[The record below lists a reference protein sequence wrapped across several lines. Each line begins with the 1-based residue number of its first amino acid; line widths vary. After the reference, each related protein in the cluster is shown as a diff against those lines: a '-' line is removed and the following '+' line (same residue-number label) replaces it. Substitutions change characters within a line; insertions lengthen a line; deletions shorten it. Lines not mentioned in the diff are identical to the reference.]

1 MTLGRKLKS
10 LRTEHEL
17 SQPELADK
25 IGIEQS
31 YLSKLENDKS
41 LPSNEV
47 LRKILDAFN
56 LSLSTFLKD
65 FELGKEHGVLRQIPI
80 VDEYFS
86 EQETVKFAQQRVYF
100 ITSSFIIVLAVTL
113 FYMGYSK
120 QVFSETQFQY
130 ESQGVIFE
138 GEPDIIFSRWMSLLS
153 PDESADRTFMANK
166 KLEIALRVD
175 EKMISLFKYAG
186 QSFKQKQEDGHR
198 HFVLKREKQIK
209 RPINA
214 WLQVLGV
221 FLFSLGIMGFVIER
235 RFFK

>member
-1 MTLGRKLKS
+1 A
-10 LRTEHEL
+10 E
-17 SQPELADK
+17 K

-47 LRKILDAFN
+47 LRKVLDAFN
-56 LSLSTFLKD
+56 LSLSAFLKD
-65 FELGKEHGVLRQIPI
+65 FELGKEHGALRQIPI
-80 VDEYFS
+80 IDEYFS
-86 EQETVKFAQQRVYF
+86 EQGKLKFAQQRVYL
-100 ITSSFIIVLAVTL
+100 ITSSLIIVLAVTL

-120 QVFSETQFQY
+120 QVFTETQFQY

-138 GEPDIIFSRWMSLLS
+138 GEPDVIFSRWMTLLS
-153 PDESADRTFMANK
+153 PNELADRTFMANK

-175 EKMISLFKYAG
+175 EQMISLFEYAG
-186 QSFKQKQEDGHR
+186 QSFKQKQQGGHR

-221 FLFSLGIMGFVIER
+221 FLFTFGIMGFVIEK

>member
-10 LRTEHEL
+10 LRIEHDL
-17 SQPELADK
+17 SQPELAEK

-47 LRKILDAFN
+47 FRKILDAFN
-56 LSLSTFLKD
+56 LPLSVFLKD
-65 FELGKEHGVLRQIPI
+65 FKLGLEQDTLRQIPI
-80 VDEYFS
+80 IDEYFC
-86 EQETVKFAQQRVYF
+86 EQETVKFAQQRVYLILSGLLIVVA
-100 ITSSFIIVLAVTL
+100 ITI
-113 FYMGYSK
+113 FYMGHSK
-120 QVFSETQFQY
+120 LVFSETQFQY

-138 GEPDIIFSRWMSLLS
+138 GEPDVIFSRWMVLLP
-153 PDESADRTFMANK
+153 PDESADRAFVAAK
-166 KLEIALRVD
+166 KLEMALRLD
-175 EKMISLFKYAG
+175 EQMISVFEHAG
-186 QSFKQKQEDGHR
+186 QSFKRSVTGGHR
-198 HFVLKREKQIK
+198 NFELKREKQIK

-235 RFFK
+235 RIFK